1 MSKDYIGLDKDS
13 IKGKKLLKKL
23 MDKGRRLYR
32 EPGLEE
38 KRKVFL
44 KKIKKLPAQLKK
56 AKTDYKFPV
65 ALSPKLSHL
74 TESLKGKIAKRI
86 APKVLFM
93 DIDTQHDFANKKGAL
108 YARDADKRINNF
120 RKLTAFAKKNNI
132 LIVSSRDTHAKDD
145 PEFKDFPPH
154 CVVGTW
160 GNRKLKG
167 TLLKKHA
174 VLTFKRVHSY
184 HQLKAFAENFDQII
198 WEKDVIDVFTNPNIS
213 RLLEIVFPD
222 TVYLYGLITEYCIKT
237 AIEGLLKMGFSIVLI
252 QDAIHAISPKEKN
265 RLFTLWK
272 KKGIKFTT
280 TKLALRELSKQ
291 VK

>member
-1 MSKDYIGLDKDS
+1 MSKDYIGLDKDNMR
-13 IKGKKLLKKL
+13 GKKLLKKL
-23 MDKGRRLYR
+23 MEKGRRLYR
-32 EPGLEE
+32 EPGLDQ

-44 KKIKKLPAQLKK
+44 KKIKKLPPQLRKTK
-56 AKTDYKFPV
+56 ADYKFPV
-65 ALSPKLSHL
+65 ILSPRLSHL
-74 TESLKGKIAKRI
+74 IESLKGKIAKRI
-86 APKVLFM
+86 APKALFM

-108 YARDADKRINNF
+108 YAKDADKRINNF
-120 RKLTAFAKKNNI
+120 RKLTAFAKKNKI
-132 LIVSSRDTHAKDD
+132 LIVSSQDTHAKDD

-160 GNRKLKG
+160 GNRKVKG

-174 VLTFKRVHSY
+174 VLFFKKIYSY
-184 HQLKAFAENFDQII
+184 HQLQTLAEDFDQIV

-252 QDAIHAISPKEKN
+252 QDAIHAISAKEKI
-265 RLFTLWK
+265 RLFATWK
-272 KKGIKFTT
+272 KKGVKFTT
-280 TKLALRELSKQ
+280 TKLALRALSKQ
-291 VK
+291 IK